1 MSDAAAAAIPG
12 DPIVR
17 FGELLEQARTVGRD
31 RLPEP
36 TAFALATVGGDGQP
50 SVRMLLL
57 KGVDDGGF
65 VFYTNY
71 ESRKG
76 RELLASGKAAMCFH
90 WQPLEVQVRVEGP
103 VEPVSGAEA
112 DAYFASRPVGS
123 RIGAWA
129 SLQSRPIE
137 PPGELARRVEEL
149 ERRFASGDI
158 PRPPHWGGFR
168 LVPRVIEFWKNMP
181 SRLHVRHRYT
191 RLGDG
196 WSVDT
201 LYP

>member
-1 MSDAAAAAIPG
+1 MSDGQSAQIPA

-17 FGELLEQARTVGRD
+17 FAELLRQARDIDRE

-36 TAFALATVGGDGQP
+36 TAFALATVAGDGQP

-76 RELLASGKAAMCFH
+76 RELLGSGKAAMCFH
-90 WQPLEVQVRVEGP
+90 WQPLEIQVRIEGP

-112 DAYFASRPVGS
+112 DAYFASRPIGS

-137 PPGELARRVEEL
+137 PPGELARRVEEF
-149 ERRFASGDI
+149 ERKFASGDI

-168 LVPRVIEFWKNMP
+168 LVPRTIEFWKNMP
-181 SRLHVRHRYT
+181 NRLHARFLYERTGEAWSRVR
-191 RLGDG
+191 L
-196 WSVDT
+196 S
-201 LYP
+201 P

>member
-1 MSDAAAAAIPG
+1 MSDAAAASIPT

-17 FGELLEQARTVGRD
+17 FADLLAQAREVGRD

-57 KGVDDGGF
+57 KGVDDDGF
-65 VFYTNY
+65 VFYTNR

-112 DAYFASRPVGS
+112 DAYFASRPLGS

-137 PPGELARRVEEL
+137 PPGELARRVAEF

-191 RLGDG
+191 RLGAG

>member
-1 MSDAAAAAIPG
+1 MSDAPGAPIPA

-17 FGELLEQARTVGRD
+17 FADLLGQARECGRD

-57 KGVDDGGF
+57 KGVDDEGF

-76 RELLASGKAAMCFH
+76 RELLAAGKAAMCFH
-90 WQPLEVQVRVEGP
+90 WQPLESQVRVEGP
-103 VEPVSGAEA
+103 VEPVSAAEA

-129 SLQSRPIE
+129 SLQSRAIE
-137 PPGELARRVEEL
+137 PPGELARRVAEF
-149 ERRFASGDI
+149 ERKFASGDI
-158 PRPPHWGGFR
+158 PRPPYWGGFR

-181 SRLHVRHRYT
+181 NRLHVRHRYT
-191 RLGDG
+191 RLGAG
-196 WSVDT
+196 WSVNT